1 MGGKSLSEI
10 ETFAARLDRLETS
23 FAHQDRIIEDLNL
36 TITAQWQAIEALKRQ
51 IRRLSEQLAE
61 AQSGAGSEPSREPPP
76 PHY

>member
-1 MGGKSLSEI
+1 LSEI
-10 ETFAARLDRLETS
+10 ENFAARLDRLEAS
-23 FAHQDRIIEDLNL
+23 SAHQDRIIEDLNL

-51 IRRLSEQLAE
+51 IGRLSEQLAE